1 MAANTTQAASP
12 AEVSGGGAP
21 DADAL
26 MAAMDGNGGDP
37 PSAWT
42 DDAPETPAAQMA
54 TGGDWTAAASPAN
67 DNNADGE
74 TMGDLAMAGVDGG
87 GGDLPDVTFDAPDQP
102 IF

>member
-1 MAANTTQAASP
+1 
-12 AEVSGGGAP
+12 
-21 DADAL
+21 
-26 MAAMDGNGGDP
+26 
-37 PSAWT
+37 
-42 DDAPETPAAQMA
+42 MA